1 MSSRIIFVCD
11 KCNRG
16 EKDRPPGVVRYET
29 QTGRWF
35 DPRLYKQFDLCLAC
49 NDLLHKFLD
58 ERPEWSVK

>member
-1 MSSRIIFVCD
+1 
-11 KCNRG
+11 
-16 EKDRPPGVVRYET
+16 VVRYET